1 MLHRCQNVRALFTTH
16 ITSPAHS
23 SDQFS
28 AKTRPARTMKKW
40 IAAARLQHHTPHT
53 CWPARSQPVPHPVSS
68 LKSTFCLGSEEQPP
82 HHSKVVHTRWFNTFT
97 SCHLR
102 CQQFS
107 ELWAALTLPSRV
119 SKHWRFCLVHCGWQV
134 DQTISESRKR
144 GHQHSA
150 YLFIFT
156 SALILGILFPLTRYL
171 PAFYLFCKSDTVS
184 MWPFLLAAG
193 RSVGPG
199 CWGFEDFS
207 FVDWNKNERVGYL
220 CHLQTYIIV

>member
-40 IAAARLQHHTPHT
+40 IAAAWLQHHTL
-53 CWPARSQPVPHPVSS
+53 AGQPDHNQCHILYPVSS
-68 LKSTFCLGSEEQPP
+68 LPSVWVQKNNLHIILKLSTQGGSTPLQA
-82 HHSKVVHTRWFNTFT
+82 VIFG
-97 SCHLR
+97 

-220 CHLQTYIIV
+220 CHLQTYIIG